1 MISMF
6 RKDWTNA
13 EAEKW
18 TIEDTVTVIISPLIY
33 LLLLIGGAMSTLLMP
48 AGFAMLALAVVL
60 IVVMVKIINPKLS
73 AISEAY
79 EKKQKQYIEELEK
92 KVKWEE

>member
-1 MISMF
+1 MF
-6 RKDWTNA
+6 RKDWTSA

-18 TIEDTVTVIISPLIY
+18 TIEDTATVIISPLIY
-33 LLLLIGGAMSTLLMP
+33 LLLLMSTLLMP
-48 AGFAMLALAVVL
+48 AGFLMLALAVVL

-73 AISEAY
+73 AISEAF

>member
-1 MISMF
+1 MF
-6 RKDWTNA
+6 RKDWTSA

-18 TIEDTVTVIISPLIY
+18 TIEDTATVIISPLIY

-60 IVVMVKIINPKLS
+60 IVVMVKTINPKLS
-73 AISEAY
+73 AISEAF